1 MSWSWSKKLH
11 NIKRI
16 YSWYVS
22 GGTIKILIHEHGDS
36 VSVTQTHDFV
46 KHFPGVDFV
55 TFLNRN

>member
-1 MSWSWSKKLH
+1 M
-11 NIKRI
+11 
-16 YSWYVS
+16 S